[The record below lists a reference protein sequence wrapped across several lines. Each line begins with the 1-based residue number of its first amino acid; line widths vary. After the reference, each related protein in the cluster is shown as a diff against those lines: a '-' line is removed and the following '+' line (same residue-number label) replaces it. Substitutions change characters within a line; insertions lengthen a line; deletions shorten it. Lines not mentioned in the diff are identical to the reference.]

1 LFLFEFSNN
10 IFTKEGGYLMKEKLA
25 KEYMAL
31 IPVLFESFKNLN
43 KNEVKLTH
51 LQNHVV
57 EFMYMQKR
65 DLNIKEISQGLNIA
79 KQQLTNVI
87 SELVNEGYLIKMP
100 DSRDKRAVLV
110 SLTSKGKS
118 IQEEKWRGIYSNF
131 HTNLAKLNEEEQ
143 LDLQFALHKLNV
155 LLKKMEG

>member
-1 LFLFEFSNN
+1 
-10 IFTKEGGYLMKEKLA
+10 MK
-25 KEYMAL
+25 
-31 IPVLFESFKNLN
+31 
-43 KNEVKLTH
+43 
-51 LQNHVV
+51 
-57 EFMYMQKR
+57 KR
-65 DLNIKEISQGLNIA
+65 DLNIKEISNGLNIA

-87 SELVNEGYLIKMP
+87 SELENEGYLIKMP
-100 DSRDKRAVLV
+100 DPRDKRAVLV

-143 LDLQFALHKLNV
+143 LDLHFALHKLNV

>member
-1 LFLFEFSNN
+1 
-10 IFTKEGGYLMKEKLA
+10 
-25 KEYMAL
+25 MAL
-31 IPVLFESFKNLN
+31 IPVLFENFKNLN
-43 KNEVKLTH
+43 RNEVKLKN

-57 EFMYMQKR
+57 EFMYMKKR
-65 DLNIKEISQGLNIA
+65 EGKRKERSNGLNIE
-79 KQQLTNVI
+79 KKKLKNVI
-87 SELVNEGYLIKMP
+87 SELENEGYLIKMP
-100 DSRDKRAVLV
+100 DPRDKRAVLV

-143 LDLQFALHKLNV
+143 LDLHFALHKLNV